1 MASGV
6 SSPPA
11 PAALLERLQQGH
23 WFLKHRAKGDKPHRR
38 FVFTDGPAI
47 YWSSR
52 EDRSGKLG
60 CLRAEGELIVVP
72 GLASTVLYS
81 KRKLRE
87 KQNRL
92 FSVVSAARS
101 LDLEVPTEA
110 ERHVWIKAFNAFAQ
124 RYAPDSTRSDADE
137 LHRPQP
143 SAVEDLSLIHI

>member
-60 CLRAEGELIVVP
+60 CLRAEGELVVVP
-72 GLASTVLYS
+72 GLASTVLYN

-87 KQNRL
+87 KPWASL
-92 FSVVSAARS
+92 AVARS
-101 LDLEVPTEA
+101 
-110 ERHVWIKAFNAFAQ
+110 AFE
-124 RYAPDSTRSDADE
+124 TRLSDA
-137 LHRPQP
+137 
-143 SAVEDLSLIHI
+143 